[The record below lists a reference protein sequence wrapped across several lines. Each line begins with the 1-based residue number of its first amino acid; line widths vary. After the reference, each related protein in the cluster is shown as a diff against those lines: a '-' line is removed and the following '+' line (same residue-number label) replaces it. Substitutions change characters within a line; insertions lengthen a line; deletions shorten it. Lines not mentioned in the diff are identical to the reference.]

1 MKRFNQ
7 LYFLVVILISFLVV
21 RGLFLIPVFSDE
33 TIYFDMA
40 KNLRKGLIP
49 YQDFFYAHPPL
60 QLILLFPFSFSFKLI
75 KLWISVLGI
84 GCLFLTFLISKE
96 LFDEKT
102 AFYSSFFFLL
112 FPGFLIFGTQGMG
125 MFEALFFFLMGFY
138 FLLKG
143 KNFLAT
149 LFLTLAFFTRYLILL
164 LFPLILMFLRIK
176 KRKVF
181 SWFFYQTA
189 FILLIFLLFFDLF
202 GLIYFK
208 DTIVYHFRSN
218 IKVGIANWIDQYLM
232 LGFFTIFL
240 SLFCLIHA
248 IFEKNK
254 LIALFSAY
262 PLLYDLLIIFGLKQ
276 VIYHYFVLPLPFL
289 FLAIGY
295 TFAKTKFFSLKIFIL
310 LILSLCIYSNL
321 KSLEFYYLKDYN
333 QVFFEVEDWI
343 LKNSNPNDLI
353 FGEPRVLNYVSFVTD
368 RKILNNWF
376 DSDLK
381 FINFYG
387 KEKVLEKVERK
398 KPRYLIV
405 NELHYSF
412 LQPVLKDYK
421 LIKEWN
427 VPEYYHV
434 YLFELK

>member
-1 MKRFNQ
+1 
-7 LYFLVVILISFLVV
+7 
-21 RGLFLIPVFSDE
+21 
-33 TIYFDMA
+33 
-40 KNLRKGLIP
+40 
-49 YQDFFYAHPPL
+49 
-60 QLILLFPFSFSFKLI
+60 
-75 KLWISVLGI
+75 
-84 GCLFLTFLISKE
+84 
-96 LFDEKT
+96 
-102 AFYSSFFFLL
+102 
-112 FPGFLIFGTQGMG
+112 
-125 MFEALFFFLMGFY
+125 
-138 FLLKG
+138 
-143 KNFLAT
+143 
-149 LFLTLAFFTRYLILL
+149 
-164 LFPLILMFLRIK
+164 
-176 KRKVF
+176 
-181 SWFFYQTA
+181 
-189 FILLIFLLFFDLF
+189 
-202 GLIYFK
+202 
-208 DTIVYHFRSN
+208 
-218 IKVGIANWIDQYLM
+218 M